1 MILIQKSN
9 FRVQHHQ
16 DPNTTSS
23 SPFCTHHH
31 YHIIMI
37 IMESRQPSAQ
47 STMIIIIIIII
58 VTNVTNVILMI
69 IMESRQPNPKSTQV
83 ITIDISVNI
92 IMESHTPQFS
102 SSSNLLVLRPALQI
116 FSAIQQS
123 NTKLELPGLGD
134 FSKNSNACIWTKVTT
149 VFFFKST

>member
-1 MILIQKSN
+1 MILIQESN

-31 YHIIMI
+31 YHII
-37 IMESRQPSAQ
+37 
-47 STMIIIIIIII
+47 
-58 VTNVTNVILMI
+58 MI

-149 VFFFKST
+149 VFFLQIHINLKISSTTIIYFLLLD